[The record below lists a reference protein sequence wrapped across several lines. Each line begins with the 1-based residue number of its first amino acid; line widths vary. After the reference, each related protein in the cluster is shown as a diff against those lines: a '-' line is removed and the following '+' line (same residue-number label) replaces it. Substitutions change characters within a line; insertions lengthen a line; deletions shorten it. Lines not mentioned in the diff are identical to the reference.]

1 MKKTVVITGA
11 DRGLGLALVRE
22 FLIKDYFVFAGQ
34 YMSEWG
40 ELGELKKEYEESLCL
55 LPLDVS
61 KDSSVQA
68 AVCMVKEKTDSLDM
82 LINNAGIAGGAGD
95 IYELGDLNKG
105 LAMFNTNSLG
115 PLRMVHAFLPLLER
129 GEGKRLCFVSSEAG
143 SINVC
148 HRTDGFV
155 YPMSKTALNMA
166 VRLLFEELYP
176 KGYSF
181 RLFHP
186 GWVKSY
192 MTGTKNTEGKFE
204 PEESAASASKFFT
217 ESLMQEDVLRMY
229 DNEFTVWPF

>member
-22 FLIKDYFVFAGQ
+22 FLLKDYLVFAGQ

-40 ELGELKKEYEESLCL
+40 ELGELKKEYEASLCL

-61 KDSSVQA
+61 EDSSVQA

-143 SINVC
+143 SIGVC
-148 HRTDGFV
+148 HRTNGFV

-192 MTGTKNTEGKFE
+192 MTGTKSTEGKFE

-217 ESLMQEDVLRMY
+217 EKLMHEEVLRMY

>member
-22 FLIKDYFVFAGQ
+22 FLLKDYLVFAGQ

-40 ELGELKKEYEESLCL
+40 ELGELKKEYEASLCL

-61 KDSSVQA
+61 EDSSVQA

-143 SINVC
+143 SIGVC
-148 HRTDGFV
+148 HRTNGFV

-192 MTGTKNTEGKFE
+192 MTGTKSTEGKFE

-217 ESLMQEDVLRMY
+217 ENLMHEEVLRMY